1 LHNRLCQ
8 DLIYWGQDLYAW
20 VGYRRMKN
28 SKIPN
33 FYHEKPLFGLDIG
46 HGSIKAMQLAEDPA
60 KAGAK
65 NYRPKVIGY
74 GFTTF
79 DTAAQ
84 ADGVIVQPETIAK
97 ATYELF
103 RHHLIGDITTRRV
116 ALAIPAYRT
125 FTRSMSLPK
134 LKANELAE
142 AVNLEAEQYISTP
155 LEELYLDYE
164 VTRQTA
170 DKTELFVV
178 AVPKNIVDSY
188 LELAQILGL
197 ETVLI
202 EPTLSS
208 TARLFSLDDRTNIA
222 TLIIDFGS
230 LSSDISIF
238 DRHVMVTGT
247 VQSGGYS
254 FTNSIKKTLGVSLQE
269 AAAIKSRYGLGV
281 SKKQADI
288 KRAIEPSLQEIV
300 KEIRR
305 MLRYYEERY
314 GSSRP
319 VEQIITLGGGANMPG
334 LSDYL
339 TNAMRIPVR
348 HTDPWQYLNYKGFQP
363 PAGADKPMYATV
375 AGLSLAHS
383 KEVFSA

>member
-1 LHNRLCQ
+1 
-8 DLIYWGQDLYAW
+8 
-20 VGYRRMKN
+20 MKN
-28 SKIPN
+28 PKIPN

-46 HGSIKAMQLAEDPA
+46 HGSMKAMQLAEEP
-60 KAGAK
+60 KAA
-65 NYRPKVIGY
+65 PKHYLPRVIGY

-79 DTAAQ
+79 DTNAQ
-84 ADGVIVQPETIAK
+84 ADGVIVQPEVIAK
-97 ATYELF
+97 ATFELF

-125 FTRSMSLPK
+125 FTRSLRLPK
-134 LKANELAE
+134 LKSGELAE
-142 AVNLEAEQYISTP
+142 AVNLEAEQYISMP

-164 VTRQTA
+164 ITSQTA
-170 DKTELFVV
+170 DNTELLVV

-188 LELAQILGL
+188 LELAQIIGL

-208 TARLFSLDDRTNIA
+208 TARLFSLDDHANIA

-238 DRHVMVTGT
+238 DGHVLATGT
-247 VQSGGYS
+247 VQTGGYN
-254 FTNSIKKTLGVSLQE
+254 FTNSIKKTLGVSLEE
-269 AAAIKSRYGLGV
+269 ATTIKSRYGLGV
-281 SKKQADI
+281 SKKQAEI
-288 KRAIEPSLQEIV
+288 RRTLEPSLQEIV

-314 GSSRP
+314 GSARS
-319 VEQIITLGGGANMPG
+319 VGQIITLGGGANMPG

-339 TNAMRIPVR
+339 TNATRIPVR

-363 PAGADKPMYATV
+363 PAAADKPMYATV
-375 AGLSLAHS
+375 AGLSLTRA
-383 KEVFSA
+383 KKVFPI

>member
-1 LHNRLCQ
+1 
-8 DLIYWGQDLYAW
+8 
-20 VGYRRMKN
+20 MKN
-28 SKIPN
+28 PKIPN

-46 HGSIKAMQLAEDPA
+46 HGSMKAMQLAEEPTAA
-60 KAGAK
+60 KTK
-65 NYRPKVIGY
+65 NYRPRVIGY

-79 DTAAQ
+79 DTNAQ
-84 ADGVIVQPETIAK
+84 ADGVIVQPEVIAK
-97 ATYELF
+97 ATFDLF

-125 FTRSMSLPK
+125 FTRSMRLPK
-134 LKANELAE
+134 LKPGELAD
-142 AVNLEAEQYISTP
+142 AVSLEAEQYISMP

-170 DKTELFVV
+170 DNTELFLV
-178 AVPKNIVDSY
+178 AVPKTIVDSY
-188 LELAQILGL
+188 LELAQIIGL

-208 TARLFSLDDRTNIA
+208 TARLFSLDEQTNIA

-238 DRHVMVTGT
+238 DKHVLVTGT

-254 FTNSIKKTLGVSLQE
+254 FTNSIKKTLGVSLEE
-269 AAAIKSRYGLGV
+269 AASIKSRYGLGV
-281 SKKQADI
+281 SKRQAEI
-288 KRAIEPSLQEIV
+288 RQALEPSLQEIV

-319 VEQIITLGGGANMPG
+319 VGQVITLGGGANMPG

-339 TNAMRIPVR
+339 TNATRIPVR

-363 PAGADKPMYATV
+363 PADADKPMYATV
-375 AGLSLAHS
+375 AGLSLAKS
-383 KEVFSA
+383 KEVFLT